1 MPSLKVACVAW
12 MNSFSSRSRISCR
25 KCSVGMV
32 ASPTPTVPISSDST
46 SRISHCLPR
55 HLDRPAAT
63 IQPAVPPPA
72 MTMRRMGWE
81 AADMGDRLSI
91 ESVQQHRAHL
101 AREALVQ
108 RPQHTARRGRDVG
121 GGLGVGLEHIVVKQR
136 RPGLALGGRQVAQR
150 EQGQHQR
157 VQRRVHEGRRLP
169 PPEVDERV
177 DRVQALDAMPP
188 LAGDEER
195 IARLQRHHLGMRQGL
210 GKAREAR
217 QVGRGQIDQADRLA
231 RGREVQ
237 RADVEPVDQLGRE
250 QREATPA
257 GHDAGDVVGHIE
269 VRRHADAVAQPQ
281 ADQRVPDL
289 QG

>member
-1 MPSLKVACVAW
+1 
-12 MNSFSSRSRISCR
+12 
-25 KCSVGMV
+25 
-32 ASPTPTVPISSDST
+32 
-46 SRISHCLPR
+46 
-55 HLDRPAAT
+55 
-63 IQPAVPPPA
+63 
-72 MTMRRMGWE
+72 
-81 AADMGDRLSI
+81 
-91 ESVQQHRAHL
+91 
-101 AREALVQ
+101 
-108 RPQHTARRGRDVG
+108 
-121 GGLGVGLEHIVVKQR
+121 
-136 RPGLALGGRQVAQR
+136 
-150 EQGQHQR
+150 
-157 VQRRVHEGRRLP
+157 
-169 PPEVDERV
+169 
-177 DRVQALDAMPP
+177 MPP